1 MSSLHLHAEQPASPV
16 DKTANQSSRRST
28 ASSNFSTT
36 RKKTISE
43 VERLE
48 IENRK
53 MEDRLIAL
61 KENLSKQKEKRG
73 QTESIWKGGDQQR
86 GSLKTYADDVLIAK
100 RMAKK
105 KQTTTPPSNL
115 KASSIYA
122 GIADEANA
130 QLQSFEGQME
140 TRLQQL
146 DSLHSQYKGD
156 SGLTE
161 SAASKTK
168 SFEKT
173 DPVVAATDASVS
185 SNTHIQRQQEHQTE
199 PIQPTPPTQPISLH
213 MWQIPSHPTTPHPTT
228 LEDPQPPPPKSF
240 LSALETWTSAAT
252 ASAAEIPS
260 SKSLPQGTTPFRI
273 RRSRL
278 RLKSPPPVSSSSSE
292 PIVQQPA
299 SISNNAEFNEQESH
313 NSFIEALNEWRK
325 GAPEKPEPVKAGLVN
340 GQFDEQKSRDSFLE
354 ALKEWRSGTDAPS
367 PTTKTHAPKEDDTV
381 GTSTTASFDNN
392 LTMSQRVASALE
404 SIAQSSSLSYLDKLL
419 LARLRQNDATT
430 FEKRMS
436 PTKSTYDIEDSDSED
451 FSASV
456 FWPASHEMQQTQVQ
470 NKPSGQERPEIEL
483 EFEVLSNTSESGS
496 MTQCLIEEPE
506 DDDIA

>member
-1 MSSLHLHAEQPASPV
+1 MSSLHLHAEQPATPV
-16 DKTANQSSRRST
+16 DKTANQSSRKST
-28 ASSNFSTT
+28 ASSHFSTT
-36 RKKTISE
+36 RKKTVTE

-53 MEDRLIAL
+53 MEDRLTAL

-100 RMAKK
+100 RLAKK
-105 KQTTTPPSNL
+105 KQTNTPPSAL
-115 KASSIYA
+115 KASSRYA

-130 QLQSFEGQME
+130 QLQTFEGQME
-140 TRLQQL
+140 TRLKQL
-146 DSLHSQYKGD
+146 DNLHSQYKGD
-156 SGLTE
+156 SGLTD

-173 DPVVAATDASVS
+173 DPVVAATDASIS
-185 SNTHIQRQQEHQTE
+185 SSPQIKKEQENKTE

-213 MWQIPSHPTTPHPTT
+213 MWQIPSHPKTPHPTT

-260 SKSLPQGTTPFRI
+260 SKSLPQGSTPFRI
-273 RRSRL
+273 RRNRL
-278 RLKSPPPVSSSSSE
+278 RLKSPPPASSE
-292 PIVQQPA
+292 PVVQQPE
-299 SISNNAEFNEQESH
+299 SISNNTEFNEQESH
-313 NSFIEALNEWRK
+313 NSFLEALNEWRN
-325 GAPEKPEPVKAGLVN
+325 GAPEKPEPAKAELFDGE
-340 GQFDEQKSRDSFLE
+340 FDEQKSRDSFLE

-367 PTTKTHAPKEDDTV
+367 LITKTRTPKEDDTV

-392 LTMSQRVASALE
+392 LTMSQRVASTLE

-419 LARLRQNDATT
+419 LARLRQNDAKT
-430 FEKRMS
+430 FESRTS
-436 PTKSTYDIEDSDSED
+436 ATESTYDMEDSDSED

-456 FWPASHEMQQTQVQ
+456 FWPASHEMQQTQIQ
-470 NKPSGQERPEIEL
+470 NKPSGHERPDIEL
-483 EFEVLSNTSESGS
+483 EFEILSNTSESGS

-506 DDDIA
+506 GDDIA

>member
-1 MSSLHLHAEQPASPV
+1 MASLHLHPEQPASPV
-16 DKTANQSSRRST
+16 DKTASQSSRRST

-53 MEDRLIAL
+53 MEDRLTAL

-105 KQTTTPPSNL
+105 KQTTTQPSAL
-115 KASSIYA
+115 KASSRYS

-130 QLQSFEGQME
+130 QLQTFEGQME
-140 TRLQQL
+140 TRLKQL

-156 SGLTE
+156 SGLAD
-161 SAASKTK
+161 SAASNTK

-173 DPVVAATDASVS
+173 DPAVAATNASVS
-185 SNTHIQRQQEHQTE
+185 SNPHIQKGQEHQTE
-199 PIQPTPPTQPISLH
+199 PIKPTPPTQPISLQ
-213 MWQIPSHPTTPHPTT
+213 MWLIPSHPTTPHPTH
-228 LEDPQPPPPKSF
+228 EDPHSPPPRSF

-260 SKSLPQGTTPFRI
+260 SKSLPQGSTPFRI
-273 RRSRL
+273 RRNRL
-278 RLKSPPPVSSSSSE
+278 RLKSPPPVSSTE
-292 PIVQQPA
+292 PVVQQSE

-313 NSFIEALNEWRK
+313 NSFLEALNEWRN
-325 GAPEKPEPVKAGLVN
+325 GAPEKLEPVKADL
-340 GQFDEQKSRDSFLE
+340 FDGEFEEQKSRDSFLE
-354 ALKEWRSGTDAPS
+354 ALKEWRSGTDAPAS
-367 PTTKTHAPKEDDTV
+367 TTKTRAPKEDDTV

-392 LTMSQRVASALE
+392 LTMSQRVASTLE
-404 SIAQSSSLSYLDKLL
+404 SIGQSSSLSYLDKLL
-419 LARLRQNDATT
+419 LARLRQNDAKT
-430 FEKRMS
+430 FESRTS
-436 PTKSTYDIEDSDSED
+436 PRKSTYDIEDSDSED
-451 FSASV
+451 LFASV
-456 FWPASHEMQQTQVQ
+456 FWPASHEMQQSRIQ
-470 NKPSGQERPEIEL
+470 NEPCGDERPDIEL
-483 EFEVLSNTSESGS
+483 EFEILSNTSESGS
-496 MTQCLIEEPE
+496 MTQCLIEEPA
-506 DDDIA
+506 DDDVA